1 MKWKEQWQESRKE
14 VGESIRNHSDT
25 EIPLTP
31 VLEDMGS
38 NQMKEY
44 GRLSAQRGF
53 QLQKLSETV
62 TLKRTGMP
70 EEVCIL
76 WMRLEWWNDV

>member
-1 MKWKEQWQESRKE
+1 MERTVAGVQEGGRRE
-14 VGESIRNHSDT
+14 YQEPSDT

-38 NQMKEY
+38 NQMKQY

-76 WMRLEWWNDV
+76 WMRLELWNDV